1 MVIEIIISEFDFKVI
16 RKLREKRILTD
27 LTQEDLSAKVGV
39 SESFF
44 GNIENPKQPQKL
56 NMRMFARVA
65 KALEIKSYS
74 ELLPE
79 EIVTNDLVKIRLKLL
94 KINKRKEKD
103 ENGKPVKNM
112 EIISIKAMS
121 GKEISEYTGSNEK
134 NKFLRIISKH

>member
-16 RKLREKRILTD
+16 RKLREKRILAD

-65 KALEIKSYS
+65 KALEIKSYL

-121 GKEISEYTGSNEK
+121 RKEISEYTESNEK